1 MLRFDIITIF
11 PEIFASYFDESIIK
25 RAQKN
30 KFIKIN
36 VHNLRDY
43 AVDRHR
49 TVDDRPYG
57 GGAGMIFKVDII
69 FRAVKK
75 ILKKNKKTR
84 IILFSAKGKKFD
96 QAKA

>member
-1 MLRFDIITIF
+1 MIQFDIITIF
-11 PEIFASYFDESIIK
+11 PEIFDSYFKESIL
-25 RAQKN
+25 RLAQK
-30 KFIKIN
+30 KKLIKIQ
-36 VHNLRDY
+36 VRNLREF
-43 AVDRHR
+43 AKDRHR

-84 IILFSAKGKKFD
+84 IILFSAKG
-96 QAKA
+96 